1 VIVDQLRAAASVDS
15 ASRPSSLLLC
25 SGLAGSQRA
34 GVGSRRLSSGRNG
47 AQETQP
53 FPHRILSNTT
63 VTAIQ
68 RVDSMRDTNRAAA
81 PLASHEA
88 APRRST
94 SADSSHAPIQKD
106 PPHINTTVVH
116 SARFW
121 NYLLGGKDNYAVDR
135 QAAEQIL
142 VLVPSLRDTVRA
154 ERGFLARAV
163 RYLAGSAGIHQFLD
177 IGTGLPSANNTH
189 EIAQATAP
197 ESRVVY
203 VDNDPLIMAHARALL
218 TSTPEGATDY
228 VHADLCKPDTILQE
242 AARTLDFTQPVGLM
256 LLGILNFIPDT
267 NEAHTIVNRLLAA
280 LPSGSY
286 LVISHPTAEIDGEA
300 MKEAMR
306 LWNQSGAAPIVARSR
321 QQLIRFFDSLELLDP
336 GVVSC
341 SLWRPDHPEI
351 GAPVEV
357 FHFSGVGRKP

>member
-1 VIVDQLRAAASVDS
+1 
-15 ASRPSSLLLC
+15 
-25 SGLAGSQRA
+25 
-34 GVGSRRLSSGRNG
+34 
-47 AQETQP
+47 
-53 FPHRILSNTT
+53 
-63 VTAIQ
+63 
-68 RVDSMRDTNRAAA
+68 M
-81 PLASHEA
+81 
-88 APRRST
+88 ST
-94 SADSSHAPIQKD
+94 ESSHAPSQKN
-106 PPHINTTVVH
+106 PPYINTIVAH

-135 QAAEQIL
+135 EAAEQIL

-154 ERGFLARAV
+154 ERGFLIRAV
-163 RYLAGSAGIHQFLD
+163 RYLAGSAGIRQFLD

-197 ESRVVY
+197 ESRIVY

-228 VHADLCKPDTILQE
+228 VHADLCEPDTILQE

-256 LLGILNFIPDT
+256 LLGILNFITDT
-267 NEAHTIVNRLLAA
+267 NEARSIVNQLLAA

-306 LWNQSGAAPIVARSR
+306 LWNRSGAAPIVARSP

-351 GAPVEV
+351 GVPVEV